1 MKHTVLGA
9 SGFIGNNLKTFLEEQ
24 SLECFLPPRNYSFS
38 KNENLGHVYYCIGLT
53 SDFRTRPMETVKAHV
68 CKLIEVL
75 ENSSFESFLYLS
87 SARVY
92 NGSKSGDEQTSLSVN
107 PSDFS
112 DLYNISKLMGEAVCL
127 AIPNEK
133 IRIARLSNV
142 IGNDFESENFLFSL
156 IKEAVDKR
164 VIELGVSSKSE
175 KDYISINDVVQLLL
189 LISSKGKSRIYN
201 VSSGQNVS
209 NEQLVKEI
217 KKYTGCSIRFTDSQ
231 QSLNFP
237 LISNER
243 LKSEFD
249 YEVKSVLPDIMSLIE
264 NYKAK
269 KG

>member
-1 MKHTVLGA
+1 MKHTILG
-9 SGFIGNNLKTFLEEQ
+9 SFGFIGNNLEVYLKEQ
-24 SLECFLPPRNYSFS
+24 SLECFLPSKNYSFS
-38 KNENLGHVYYCIGLT
+38 KNENLGHVFYCIGLT
-53 SDFRTRPMETVKAHV
+53 SDFRTKPMETVKAHV

-75 ENSSFESFLYLS
+75 ENSTYESFLYLS

-112 DLYNISKLMGEAVCL
+112 DLYNISKLMGEAVCM

-142 IGNDFESENFLFSL
+142 IGDDFNSDNFLFSL
-156 IKEAVDKR
+156 IRDALDKQM
-164 VIELGVSSKSE
+164 IELGVSSKSE
-175 KDYISINDVVQLLL
+175 KDYISISDVIQLLL

-201 VSSGQNVS
+201 VASGQNIS
-209 NEQLVKEI
+209 NEQLINEI
-217 KKYTGCSIRFTDSQ
+217 KKYTGCTTNYTESQ
-231 QSLNFP
+231 SSLNFP
-237 LISNER
+237 LISNDR
-243 LKSEFD
+243 IRNEFD
-249 YEVKSVLPDIMSLIE
+249 YEVKSILPEIKLLIE